1 MHIAV
6 VSLGAFGHVN
16 PTLEL
21 VTELVRRG
29 VRVTYFCTEG
39 FRPIV
44 EPTGA
49 RFVAVPSWMES
60 HAGEAGKDKSDV
72 AATVPF
78 LFLHEAQAYLEPV
91 LAVLKEDRPDAIV
104 HDFAGIAGTLAAD
117 VLGVPNV
124 MLYTS
129 YPANGEYSVAAGFE
143 TVFPDHP
150 LRVAA
155 DELADHFVAQYGC
168 RKMTVKEI
176 FDGRGD
182 LNLVMMQKRLVPHNE
197 SFDDS
202 FVFTGVQIGKR
213 TAFGSWKAPADGKPL
228 LYSSLGTA
236 FNNWPE
242 YYPILFDAVRDLDI
256 HVFAALGSIDPASL
270 QDVPA
275 NVELGQMVPQLDI
288 LSQASVFITHAG
300 MGGTGES
307 IYYGVPMI
315 AIPQMDEQAVTAG
328 QIEKL
333 GLGIAFHGKE
343 SVTAQSLKMAIE
355 TILQADSY
363 RETLQ
368 EFSADMRSLGG
379 AKASADALVRFLSR

>member
-39 FRPIV
+39 FRTIV

-49 RFVAVPSWMES
+49 QFVAVPSWMEA
-60 HAGEAGKDKSDV
+60 HAGESGEDKSDV

-78 LFLHEAQAYLEPV
+78 LFLHEAEAYLEPV

-143 TVFPDHP
+143 TVSPDHP

-155 DELADHFVAQYGC
+155 DELADRFVVQYGC

-197 SFDDS
+197 SFD
-202 FVFTGVQIGKR
+202 
-213 TAFGSWKAPADGKPL
+213 
-228 LYSSLGTA
+228 
-236 FNNWPE
+236 
-242 YYPILFDAVRDLDI
+242 
-256 HVFAALGSIDPASL
+256 
-270 QDVPA
+270 
-275 NVELGQMVPQLDI
+275 
-288 LSQASVFITHAG
+288 
-300 MGGTGES
+300 
-307 IYYGVPMI
+307 
-315 AIPQMDEQAVTAG
+315 
-328 QIEKL
+328 
-333 GLGIAFHGKE
+333 
-343 SVTAQSLKMAIE
+343 
-355 TILQADSY
+355 
-363 RETLQ
+363 
-368 EFSADMRSLGG
+368 
-379 AKASADALVRFLSR
+379 

>member
-39 FRPIV
+39 FRTIV

-49 RFVAVPSWMES
+49 RFVAVPSWMEA
-60 HAGEAGKDKSDV
+60 HAGESGEDKSDV

-91 LAVLKEDRPDAIV
+91 LAVLKEDHPVAIV

-143 TVFPDHP
+143 TVSPDHP

-155 DELADHFVAQYGC
+155 DELADRFVAQYGC

-176 FDGRGD
+176 FDGRGG

-213 TAFGSWKAPADGKPL
+213 TAFGSWKAPHDGKPL
-228 LYSSLGTA
+228 LYSSMGTA

-300 MGGTGES
+300 MWA
-307 IYYGVPMI
+307 ILPVPSWTRVS
-315 AIPQMDEQAVTAG
+315 QMDSPLPSAFQPPSIWVAAVEALHR
-328 QIEKL
+328 K
-333 GLGIAFHGKE
+333 
-343 SVTAQSLKMAIE
+343 
-355 TILQADSY
+355 
-363 RETLQ
+363 
-368 EFSADMRSLGG
+368 SLGNTYIR
-379 AKASADALVRFLSR
+379 KLLYWSRNRTRASAEAFAPPKLCISALNSCKVSR

>member
-39 FRPIV
+39 FRTIV

-49 RFVAVPSWMES
+49 QFVAVPSWMEA
-60 HAGEAGKDKSDV
+60 HAGESGEDKSDV

-78 LFLHEAQAYLEPV
+78 LFLHEAEAYLEPV

-143 TVFPDHP
+143 TVSPDHP

-155 DELADHFVAQYGC
+155 DELADRFVVQYGC

-333 GLGIAFHGKE
+333 GLGIAFHGKN
-343 SVTAQSLKMAIE
+343 SVTSQGLKMAIE
-355 TILQADSY
+355 TILQNDSY

-379 AKASADALVRFLSR
+379 AKASADTLVRFLNR